1 MDANRDHHTKRS
13 KSERQI
19 PYDITYMWNLKY
31 NTNISMNEKQTHRE
45 QICGCHQGSRT
56 GGEKDWESGI
66 NRRKLA

>member
-31 NTNISMNEKQTHRE
+31 NINELFGNRATDVGTDLWFPR
-45 QICGCHQGSRT
+45 GRRS
-56 GGEKDWESGI
+56 GGRVD
-66 NRRKLA
+66 